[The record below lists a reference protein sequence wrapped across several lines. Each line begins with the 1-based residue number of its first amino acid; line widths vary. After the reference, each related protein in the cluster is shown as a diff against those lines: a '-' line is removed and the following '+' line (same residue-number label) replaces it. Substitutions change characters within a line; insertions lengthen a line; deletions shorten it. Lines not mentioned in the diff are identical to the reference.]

1 MVSAAEVVIIAI
13 LGAALQPEHFELY
26 LGIGL
31 GIAITMT
38 MVFFDSPPHHIER
51 WRQGAEGE
59 QATARALRRL
69 VDGGW
74 TLVHDVQTGH
84 GNLDHILVG
93 PPGVFLLET
102 KKLHGAMTVERGV
115 LSVRWREDPTDGY
128 DNAQLAPRMRA
139 RAAELSAALRS
150 QGIDRVWVQPTVVL
164 WGVFEQRSIQSNGV
178 AWIDGRNLADVLLT
192 RPTTLTA
199 DRIREATSALEHW
212 LNGTTQ
218 TARAALAP
226 LVPDSARRRASATR
240 RGCRVSRCC
249 PGGL

>member
-1 MVSAAEVVIIAI
+1 MVGAAEVAIVAI

-31 GIAITMT
+31 GIAVTLA

-69 VDGGW
+69 VSDGW
-74 TLVHDVQTGH
+74 TLVHDVETGQ

-115 LSVRWREDPTDGY
+115 LSVRWREDTTDGY

-164 WGVFEQRSIQSNGV
+164 WGAFEQRSIQSNGV
-178 AWIDGRNLADVLLT
+178 AWIDGRNLAAVLLA
-192 RPTTLTA
+192 RPTTLTP
-199 DRIREATSALEHW
+199 DRIREATSALERW
-212 LNGTTQ
+212 LNATTQ
-218 TARAALAP
+218 NARAA
-226 LVPDSARRRASATR
+226 
-240 RGCRVSRCC
+240 
-249 PGGL
+249 